1 MINRR
6 KLLTSLGAMALA
18 CPRAARTEPARKMTR
33 IGVVVIGW
41 TSDDITGPLPR
52 SPNVRM
58 FLRGMAELGYVYGR
72 DFVTEPRGIEN
83 LAAVAEL
90 VDLKCDV
97 IVATGGGAT
106 LTLLK
111 QATRTIPV
119 VMTAA
124 PDPVSQGYVQSL
136 ARPGGNFTGMSLQ
149 STELTGKRLE
159 LLKELNPAAEIAAVF
174 WDTSKS
180 ELWPTAQK
188 AGQAQGWKMVSVQIG
203 DPSEIGKCFKVAADA
218 GAGALLIPASAILFS
233 RAREVAE
240 LAAQS
245 RIPALYE
252 LRPYVD
258 AGGLASYGP
267 DIEEIWR
274 HAATYVDKILKGANP
289 ADLPIEQ
296 PTKFELAINA
306 RAAKSLGLTV
316 PPSILVRA
324 DQIIE

>member
-1 MINRR
+1 MI
-6 KLLTSLGAMALA
+6 
-18 CPRAARTEPARKMTR
+18 R

-52 SPNVRM
+52 SRNVRM

-83 LAAVAEL
+83 LATVTEL

-106 LTLLK
+106 LALLK

-174 WDTSKS
+174 WDTSKP
-180 ELWPTAQK
+180 ELWTTAQK
-188 AGQAQGWKMVSVQIG
+188 VGQAQGWKMVSVQIG
-203 DPSEIGKCFKVAADA
+203 EPSEIANGFKVAADA

-245 RIPALYE
+245 GIPAMYE
-252 LRPYVD
+252 LRPYVE
-258 AGGLASYGP
+258 AGGLASYGA

-289 ADLPIEQ
+289 AELPIEQ
-296 PTKFELAINA
+296 PTKFEFAINT

>member
-6 KLLTSLGAMALA
+6 KLLASIGMAA
-18 CPRAARTEPARKMTR
+18 AAWPGTARTQSARKVTR

-41 TSDDITGPLPR
+41 TSDEMRGPLPR
-52 SPNVRM
+52 SSNVRS
-58 FLRGMAELGYVYGR
+58 FLRGMAELGYVFGR
-72 DFVTEPRGIEN
+72 DFVTEPRGIESI
-83 LAAVAEL
+83 ASVAEL
-90 VDLKCDV
+90 VDLKVDV
-97 IVATGGGAT
+97 IVATGGGNT

-111 QATRTIPV
+111 QATRSIPV

-124 PDPVSQGYVQSL
+124 PDPVAQGYVQSL
-136 ARPGGNFTGMSLQ
+136 SRPGGNFTGMSLQ

-159 LLKELNPAAEIAAVF
+159 LLKELAPAAATAAVF
-174 WDTSKS
+174 WDAAKP

-188 AGQAQGWKMVSVQIG
+188 LGEAQGWKMVSIEIR
-203 DPSEIGKCFKVAADA
+203 DPSEIAKGFKIAVDA

-245 RIPALYE
+245 RIPAMYE
-252 LRPYVD
+252 LRPYVE
-258 AGGLASYGP
+258 AGGLASYGA
-267 DIEEIWR
+267 DIEEVWR

-289 ADLPIEQ
+289 AELPIEQ

-306 RAAKSLGLTV
+306 RAAKSLGLAV

-324 DQIIE
+324 DRVIE

>member
-1 MINRR
+1 MVNRR
-6 KLLTSLGAMALA
+6 KFLASVGAAALA
-18 CPRAARTEPARKMTR
+18 WPKAARTQAARKMSR
-33 IGVVVIGW
+33 IGVVVIGG
-41 TSDDITGPLPR
+41 TSDDMTGPLPR
-52 SPNVRM
+52 NRNVRQ

-72 DFVTEPRGIEN
+72 DFVTEPRGIES
-83 LAAVAEL
+83 LATVAEL
-90 VDLKCDV
+90 VDLKCDL

-119 VMTAA
+119 IMTAA
-124 PDPVSQGYVQSL
+124 PDPVAQGYVQSL

-149 STELTGKRLE
+149 SLELTGKRLE
-159 LLKELNPAAEIAAVF
+159 LLKELNPAAETIAVF
-174 WDTSKS
+174 WDTSVS

-188 AGQAQGWKMVSVQIG
+188 EGQAKGWKMVSVEIR
-203 DPSEIGKCFKVAADA
+203 DPSEIARGFKVAADA
-218 GAGALLIPASAILFS
+218 GAGALLIPASVNLFS
-233 RAREVAE
+233 RAKEVAE
-240 LAAQS
+240 LAAQN
-245 RIPALYE
+245 RIPAMYE

-258 AGGLASYGP
+258 AGGLASYGA

-274 HAATYVDKILKGANP
+274 HAATYVDKILKGADP
-289 ADLPIEQ
+289 AELPIEQ

>member
-6 KLLTSLGAMALA
+6 KLLTSLGAVTM
-18 CPRAARTEPARKMTR
+18 PWPVAARAQPARKMIR

-41 TSDDITGPLPR
+41 TSDEMTGPLPR
-52 SPNVRM
+52 SRNVRM

-72 DFVTEPRGIEN
+72 DFVTEPRGIEI
-83 LAAVAEL
+83 LGSVAEL

-106 LTLLK
+106 LSLLK
-111 QATRTIPV
+111 QATRTIPI

-136 ARPGGNFTGMSLQ
+136 ARPGRNFTGMSLQ

-159 LLKELNPAAEIAAVF
+159 LLKEINPAAETAAVF

-180 ELWPTAQK
+180 ELWSTAQK
-188 AGQAQGWKMVSVQIG
+188 EGQAQGWKMVSVEIR
-203 DPSEIGKCFKVAADA
+203 DPSEIAKGFKVAADA

-245 RIPALYE
+245 GIPAMYE

-258 AGGLASYGP
+258 AGGLASYGA

-274 HAATYVDKILKGANP
+274 YAATYVDKILKGANP
-289 ADLPIEQ
+289 AELPIEQ

>member
-1 MINRR
+1 MVNRR
-6 KLLTSLGAMALA
+6 KFLASVGAAALA
-18 CPRAARTEPARKMTR
+18 WPKAARTQAARKMSR
-33 IGVVVIGW
+33 IGVVVIGG
-41 TSDDITGPLPR
+41 TSDDMTGPLPR
-52 SPNVRM
+52 NRNVRQ

-72 DFVTEPRGIEN
+72 DFVTEPRGIES
-83 LAAVAEL
+83 LATVAEL
-90 VDLKCDV
+90 VDLKCDL

-119 VMTAA
+119 IMTAA
-124 PDPVSQGYVQSL
+124 PDPVAQGYVQSL

-149 STELTGKRLE
+149 SLELTGKRLE
-159 LLKELNPAAEIAAVF
+159 LLKELNPAAETIAVF
-174 WDTSKS
+174 WDTSVS

-188 AGQAQGWKMVSVQIG
+188 EGRAKGWKMVSVEIR
-203 DPSEIGKCFKVAADA
+203 DPSEIARGFKVAADA
-218 GAGALLIPASAILFS
+218 GAGALLIPASVNLFS
-233 RAREVAE
+233 RAKEVAE

-245 RIPALYE
+245 RIPAMYE

-258 AGGLASYGP
+258 AGGLASYGA

-274 HAATYVDKILKGANP
+274 HAATYVDKLLKGADP
-289 ADLPIEQ
+289 AELPIEQ